1 MRTAFLAVLCVVLPT
16 AALASTAEMHLDTP
30 YINLGDELSLQ
41 RGAKYFVNYCLSC
54 HAVGLM
60 RYGRMGTDLGLTEQ
74 QVKENLMFTAEKMG
88 ETMTTVMR
96 PEDAQRWFGAAP
108 PDLSLIVRARGA
120 DWLYTYLRTFY
131 LDASRP
137 FGVNN
142 LVFPDVAMPHVLWK
156 LQGLLKP
163 VYQTHTDA
171 QGHEERVI
179 ERLELAQPG
188 VLSPQAYDD
197 LVRDLVNFLVYAGE
211 PAKMQ
216 RQEMGIWVLLYLA
229 VFGVVAYAMKREYWK
244 DVH

>member
-1 MRTAFLAVLCVVLPT
+1 MRRALLVVLCVVLPT
-16 AALASTAEMHLDTP
+16 AALASAEGVHLDTP

-54 HAVGLM
+54 HAAGLM
-60 RYGRMGTDLGLTEQ
+60 RYGRMGADLGLTDT
-74 QVKENLMFTAEKMG
+74 QVKESLMFTAEKVG
-88 ETMTTVMR
+88 ETMTTAMR
-96 PEDAQRWFGAAP
+96 PEDAQHWFGVAP
-108 PDLSLIVRARGA
+108 PDLSLIARARGA

-131 LDASRP
+131 LDGSRP

-163 VYQTHTDA
+163 VYQTHA
-171 QGHEERVI
+171 AEGHEERVI

-188 VLSPQAYDD
+188 VLSPEAYDD
-197 LVRDLVNFLVYAGE
+197 MVRDLVNFLVYVGE